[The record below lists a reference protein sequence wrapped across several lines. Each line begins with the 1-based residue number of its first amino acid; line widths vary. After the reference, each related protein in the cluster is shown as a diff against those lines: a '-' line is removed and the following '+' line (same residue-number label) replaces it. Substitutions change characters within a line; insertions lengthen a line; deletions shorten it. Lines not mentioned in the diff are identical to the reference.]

1 MTIKKNKLAIL
12 VGLLCAGSASAQ
24 DVYTFDEVVVSATRS
39 EQNIS
44 DVAASVDVVNSETIE
59 ENLAQDLEQ
68 AIANEPGVSMPGTG
82 RFGNSGFNIRGLSD
96 NYVKT
101 MVDGVEQ
108 PSSFNPGADVM
119 RKYNNTVE
127 TDTLQRVEISKGPA
141 SSLYG
146 SDALAGAVI
155 IRTKNPGDLLVA
167 EGDDTYASVKG
178 GYYSADESYKAT
190 ATLANR
196 TGDLETLLIF
206 THRDGHET
214 TTHGSGADIEGR
226 ERGQADPFDINS
238 DNLLLKAFYQLND
251 AHRIGLTGEIYNRE
265 ADGLVLSN
273 EGYEIMPGFVYTRNS
288 ASDEDKRKRVTFE
301 HEWQANN
308 VAFDHLKWQ
317 VTALESESNHNTFD
331 ETPQPPTSFG
341 HGYRQRMRNGVDK
354 SAQFDAQ
361 FDKAI
366 ELENSFHEISYGMNY
381 ITNEFDLDYRDYYLE
396 GYKAGTSVDKTGEV
410 PNAESVKWG
419 IFVQDQAF
427 FLEERLVV
435 NAGLRYD
442 KFTAEPKQAS
452 EDNPKS
458 KSDALTAKLGAV
470 YHWTESLSSFG
481 NVSQGYKAP
490 TLQDLYYFYETDAA
504 RGAVFEANPNLKPE
518 ESIGY
523 ETGLRF
529 TQDFGR
535 IEFSV
540 YYNDY
545 KNFIETHKLADDNG
559 QGKELWT
566 KENISKAEIYG
577 AELKTHLALDVLFGA
592 PTGLYS
598 DMSVAYTQGED
609 KENGEALDTVSPL
622 TGYLALGYA
631 DVENTYGGKLSVK
644 AVAGK
649 SGSDW
654 SNANGTENVN
664 APGYAVTDVTAFYRP
679 MTDLTLRAGL
689 FNAFDKKYWDYNDL
703 IGAESTTD
711 GLDRRTQ
718 PGRNWGIEAEYVF

>member
-1 MTIKKNKLAIL
+1 MTIRKNKLAL
-12 VGLLCAGSASAQ
+12 WVGLLCAGSASAQ

-44 DVAASVDVVNSETIE
+44 DVAASVDVVDSQAIE
-59 ENLAQDLEQ
+59 NNLAQDLEQ
-68 AIANEPGVSMPGTG
+68 AVANEPGVSMPGTG
-82 RFGNSGFNIRGLSD
+82 RFGNAGFTIRGLSD

-108 PSSFNPGADVM
+108 PSTFNPGADVM
-119 RKYNNTVE
+119 RKYNNNVE

-155 IRTKNPGDLLVA
+155 IRTKNPDDLLVS

-178 GYYSADESYKAT
+178 GYYSADASYKTT

-196 TGDLETLLIF
+196 SGDLETLLIF

-214 TTHGSGADIEGR
+214 ATHGSGADIEGR
-226 ERGQADPFDINS
+226 GRGQADPFDIQS

-251 AHRIGLTGEIYNRE
+251 AHRVGLTGEIFNRE

-273 EGYEIMPGFVYTRNS
+273 EGYEMMPGFVYTRNS
-288 ASDEDKRKRVTFE
+288 ANDEDRRKRLTFE

-308 VAFDHLKWQ
+308 AAFDHLKWQ
-317 VTALESESNHNTFD
+317 VTAQESHSDHNTFD
-331 ETPQPPTSFG
+331 ETPKPLG
-341 HGYRQRMRNGVDK
+341 HGYRKRMRYGVDK
-354 SAQFDAQ
+354 STQLDAQ
-361 FDKAI
+361 FDKAF
-366 ELENSFHEISYGMNY
+366 EFENSFHEISYGVNY
-381 ITNEFDLDYRDYYLE
+381 ITNEFDLDYRDEYLE
-396 GYKAGTSVDKTGEV
+396 GHKAGTSADKTGEV

-442 KFTAEPKQAS
+442 MFSAEPKQAS
-452 EDNPKS
+452 ASNPKS
-458 KSDALTAKLGAV
+458 ESDALTAKLGAV
-470 YHWTESLSSFG
+470 YHWTESLSSYG
-481 NVSQGYKAP
+481 NISQGYKAP

-504 RGAVFEANPNLKPE
+504 RGAVFEANPDLKPE

-529 TQDFGR
+529 TRDIGR
-535 IEFSV
+535 IELSV

-545 KNFIETHKLADDNG
+545 KNLIETRKLADDNG
-559 QGKELWT
+559 EGKELWT
-566 KENISKAEIYG
+566 KDNISKAKIYG
-577 AELKTHLALDVLFGA
+577 AELKAHLALDDMLGA
-592 PTGLYS
+592 PSGLYS
-598 DMSVAYTQGED
+598 DLNLAYAKGEN
-609 KENGEALDTVSPL
+609 KMTGEAIDTVAPL
-622 TGYLALGYA
+622 TATFALGYA
-631 DVENTYGGKLSVK
+631 HPEGTYGGNVLMR

-649 SGSDW
+649 SGDDW
-654 SNANGTENVN
+654 SHANNVDNVN
-664 APGYAVTDVTAFYRP
+664 VPGYTVTDLTAYYRP
-679 MTDLTLRAGL
+679 IKDLTLRAGL
-689 FNAFDKKYWDYNDL
+689 FNAFDKKYWDYADL
-703 IGAESTTD
+703 ASVNKDEP